1 MNVTVGSLV
10 FNVDQLVGEDVKM
23 DNVRKT
29 IGIVIALVGGQGDG
43 VESSGSG
50 RSGYIVIS
58 VHGPVLSVIAQDALA
73 VRLGTMEQPVNLDVI
88 PIVQTVVQ
96 NQMENAMAVETK
108 DMVNIVKIT
117 AEIIVQIVI
126 RIKAVLHVKLDIGV
140 PHVGLSAA
148 VVVSLGLAA
157 KVMDIVIAKPTG
169 LAINVIHAKMG
180 NMAQTVSYSAVKVVT
195 LSVTKTL
202 GIVTADLDGM
212 DFSVTLNAVIVA

>member
-1 MNVTVGSLV
+1 MGSLV
-10 FNVDQLVGEDVKM
+10 FSVDQLVGEDVKM
-23 DNVRKT
+23 DNVQKM

-43 VESSGSG
+43 NGYGVQSFGSG
-50 RSGYIVIS
+50 SGYIVID

-73 VRLGTMEQPVNLDVI
+73 VRLGTMEQPVNLGVI

-148 VVVSLGLAA
+148 VVVSLGLVA
-157 KVMDIVIAKPTG
+157 KVMVIVIAQPTG

-195 LSVTKTL
+195 LSVTSTM
-202 GIVTADLDGM
+202 GIVTADLVGM
-212 DFSVTLNAVIVA
+212 GIAVTLNAVIVA